1 MGRRYRAGVRCEVL
15 AVGTE
20 LLLGQ
25 IVDTNSSWIGER
37 LAELGIDTLEH
48 VKVGDNEQR
57 IVVALERLLE
67 QSDAVI
73 VCGGLGPTP
82 DDITRECLAIVM
94 GRAVGRD
101 GPVPLERRQE
111 LIDHIAAMFS
121 ARGRDFPAN
130 NLRQADVP
138 QGADVIDN
146 PIGTAPGLRC
156 PVGDKVVYA
165 VPGVPYEMQRMV
177 SRARAA
183 GSHVA
188 HGRAG
193 GDPLADVEDLGRLGV
208 RPGRDDRRRASQA
221 QTNPTIA
228 FLARGI
234 EGICVR
240 VTAKA
245 ASADAAAELVATEEA
260 ALRSFLGDLV
270 FAVDDET
277 MEHAVLALLQRRGWT
292 LAVAESVTG
301 GLVAARIA
309 AVPGAS
315 ATFRGGVVS
324 YATEVKRT
332 LLGVTAEDVVTDEAA
347 RQMADGVRRALGA
360 DVGIATT
367 GVAGPEPMEGQPVG
381 TVWMALALPGVPL
394 EAVSNRL
401 PGDRDRIRQFASIGL
416 LNLLRMR
423 LLALDHG

>member
-1 MGRRYRAGVRCEVL
+1 VGRRYRAGVRCEVL

-48 VKVGDNEQR
+48 VKVGDNEAR
-57 IVVALERLLE
+57 IVGALERLLE
-67 QSDAVI
+67 HADAVI

-94 GRAVGRD
+94 GRAAGLD
-101 GPVPLERRQE
+101 GPVPLERRPE
-111 LIDHIAAMFS
+111 LVDHIAAMFS

-138 QGADVIDN
+138 QGAGVIDN

-156 PVGDKVVYA
+156 PVGDKVVYC
-165 VPGVPYEMQRMV
+165 VPGVPYEMVRMV
-177 SRARAA
+177 SEHVLPDLLDRMGERAVILSRTLKTWGASES
-183 GSHVA
+183 G
-188 HGRAG
+188 
-193 GDPLADVEDLGRLGV
+193 LAEMI
-208 RPGRDDRRRASQA
+208 DDRVQA

-245 ASADAAAELVATEEA
+245 ASADAAAALVATEEA
-260 ALRSFLGDLV
+260 ALRAVLGDLV

-301 GLVAARIA
+301 GLVSSRICT
-309 AVPGAS
+309 VPGAS
-315 ATFRGGVVS
+315 ATFRGGIVS

-332 LLGVTAEDVVTDEAA
+332 LLGVTAEDVVTEEAA

-381 TVWMALALPGVPL
+381 TVWLGLALPGIPL